1 MRYRVV
7 LEYDPE
13 TGHYAA
19 TVPGIPGLFVDAK
32 TEREA
37 LKLVREGIRFHLG
50 EQAPGRRAKRSAPGR
65 IPAKIVTVE
74 V

>member
-7 LEYDPE
+7 VEYDTE

-19 TVPGIPGLFVDAK
+19 TVPGVPGLFVDAK

-50 EQAPGRRAKRSAPGR
+50 ESAHTGREKRSAPKR
-65 IPAKIVTVE
+65 LPAKIVTVE